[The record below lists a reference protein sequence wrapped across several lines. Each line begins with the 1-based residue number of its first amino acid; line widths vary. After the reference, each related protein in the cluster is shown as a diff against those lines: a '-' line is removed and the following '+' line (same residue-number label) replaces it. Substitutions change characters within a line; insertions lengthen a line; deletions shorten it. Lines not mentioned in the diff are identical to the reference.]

1 VDDRILDP
9 TEKTEESTIINL
21 RPQYLN
27 EYIGREKVKEKL
39 KITIDAAKKR
49 KEPLDH
55 ILLAGPPGLGKTT
68 LANVIANEMGANI
81 QITSGPVLERAGDLA
96 AILTNLQ
103 NGDVLFIDEI
113 HRINR
118 SVEEILYS
126 AMEDFQ
132 LDIVIGKGPGARSIR
147 IDLNHFTLIGATTRT
162 GLIAA
167 PLRSRFGIIME
178 MNFYPPE
185 ELKDIVTRSAK
196 LLNVEITEDA
206 ALLIAE
212 RSRGTPRIAN
222 RLLKRVRDY
231 AQINNEGVIDI
242 DSAEKTMTL
251 LEIDHEGLD
260 EMDRRILKTIIDYY
274 NGGPVGLKAL
284 AASLGIESDS
294 ISEVYE
300 PYLLQKGFLVR
311 THRGRMITEKALKH
325 LGISK
330 ENNKKLYSLWGN

>member
-1 VDDRILDP
+1 MDDRILDP
-9 TEKTEESTIINL
+9 TEKSEESTIINL
-21 RPQYLN
+21 RPQYLK
-27 EYIGREKVKEKL
+27 EYIGQEKVKEKL

-81 QITSGPVLERAGDLA
+81 QVTSGPVLERAGDLA

-185 ELKDIVTRSAK
+185 ELKEIITRSAK
-196 LLNVEITEDA
+196 LLNVEITDNA

-231 AQINNEGVIDI
+231 AQINNNGVIDL
-242 DSAEKTMTL
+242 DSAKKTMEL
-251 LEIDHEGLD
+251 LEIDNEGLD
-260 EMDRRILKTIIDYY
+260 EMDRRILNTIIDYY

-284 AASLGIESDS
+284 AASLGIEADS

-300 PYLLQKGFLVR
+300 PYLLQNGFIVR
-311 THRGRMITEKALKH
+311 THRGRLITEKALKH

-330 ENNKKLYSLWGN
+330 EDNKKLYSLWGN

>member
-1 VDDRILDP
+1 MDERIFDP
-9 TEKTEESTIINL
+9 QEKPEESTIINL
-21 RPQYLN
+21 RPQFLD
-27 EYIGREKVKEKL
+27 EYIGQEKVKEKL
-39 KITIDAAKKR
+39 KITIDAAKER

-178 MNFYPPE
+178 MNFYPPH
-185 ELKDIVTRSAK
+185 ELKEIIIRSAN
-196 LLNVEITEDA
+196 LLNVKITDDA

-231 AQINNEGVIDI
+231 AQINNGGLIDV
-242 DSAEKTMTL
+242 DTAEKTMTL
-251 LEIDHEGLD
+251 LEIDKEGLD
-260 EMDRRILKTIIDYY
+260 EMDRKILNTIIDFY

-284 AASLGIESDS
+284 AASLGIEADS

-325 LGISK
+325 LGIEKS
-330 ENNKKLYSLWGN
+330 NKNLYSLWGN

>member
-1 VDDRILDP
+1 MDERLLDP
-9 TEKTEESTIINL
+9 SEKIEESTIINL
-21 RPQYLN
+21 RPQQLD
-27 EYIGREKVKEKL
+27 EYIGQEKVKEKL

-185 ELKDIVTRSAK
+185 ELKEIIIRSSK
-196 LLNVEITEDA
+196 LLNVKIEEDA

-222 RLLKRVRDY
+222 RLLKRVRDF
-231 AQINNEGVIDI
+231 AQINNEGIIDI
-242 DSAEKTMTL
+242 KSAEKTMTL
-251 LEIDHEGLD
+251 LEIDTEGLD
-260 EMDRRILKTIIDYY
+260 EMDRRILRTIIEFYK
-274 NGGPVGLKAL
+274 GGPVGLKAL
-284 AASLGIESDS
+284 AASLGIEADS

-311 THRGRMITEKALKH
+311 THRGRVVTEKALKH
-325 LGISK
+325 LGYSK
-330 ENNKKLYSLWGN
+330 DDNRKLYSLWGN

>member
-1 VDDRILDP
+1 MCESSFLDP
-9 TEKTEESTIINL
+9 SERNEESTIINL
-21 RPQYLN
+21 RPQSLDD
-27 EYIGREKVKEKL
+27 YIGQEKVKEKL

-178 MNFYPPE
+178 MNFYPPA
-185 ELKDIVTRSAK
+185 ELKNIIIRSAK

-222 RLLKRVRDY
+222 RLLKRVRDF
-231 AQINNEGVIDI
+231 AQINNDGIIDVE
-242 DSAEKTMTL
+242 SAEKTMIL

-260 EMDRRILKTIIDYY
+260 EMDRRILKTIVNYY
-274 NGGPVGLKAL
+274 NGGPVG
-284 AASLGIESDS
+284 
-294 ISEVYE
+294 EVYE

-311 THRGRMITEKALKH
+311 THRGRLITEKALKH
-325 LGISK
+325 LGISR
-330 ENNKKLYSLWGN
+330 EDNKKLYSLWGN

>member
-1 VDDRILDP
+1 MDERIFDP
-9 TEKTEESTIINL
+9 QEKPEESTIINL
-21 RPQYLN
+21 RPQFLN
-27 EYIGREKVKEKL
+27 EYIGQEKVKEKL
-39 KITIDAAKKR
+39 KITIDAAKER

-178 MNFYPPE
+178 MNFYPPH
-185 ELKDIVTRSAK
+185 ELKEIIIRSAN
-196 LLNVEITEDA
+196 LLNVKITDDA

-231 AQINNEGVIDI
+231 AQINNGGLIDV
-242 DSAEKTMTL
+242 DTAEKTMTL
-251 LEIDHEGLD
+251 LEIDKEGLD
-260 EMDRRILKTIIDYY
+260 EMDRKILNTIIDFY

-284 AASLGIESDS
+284 AASLGIEADS

-325 LGISK
+325 LGIEKS
-330 ENNKKLYSLWGN
+330 NKNLYSLWGN